1 MHDANWS
8 PLIHALIP
16 TLRTH
21 SDASRT
27 ANLTART
34 KGTCPLSAQNRRHP
48 YAPQQNV
55 LLCSRANSNKQS
67 PVLTEDKGQFSLHQ
81 HRPWRVLI
89 KSNQTKSIFI
99 VHQYAK
105 HKNETFSLTL
115 WTFNGI
121 KEKERERERDRDRE
135 TDRDRQRQKQIDR
148 QRETETDRQT
158 ETETQRDRDRER
170 LYLKKQIKIK

>member
-8 PLIHALIP
+8 PLIYTLIP

-89 KSNQTKSIFI
+89 KSNQIKSIFI

-105 HKNETFSLTL
+105 HKNETFSFTL

-121 KEKERERERDRDRE
+121 KEKEREKERERERQRERDRERERE
-135 TDRDRQRQKQIDR
+135 TERQR
-148 QRETETDRQT
+148 ETDRQT
-158 ETETQRDRDRER
+158 ETETDR
-170 LYLKKQIKIK
+170 